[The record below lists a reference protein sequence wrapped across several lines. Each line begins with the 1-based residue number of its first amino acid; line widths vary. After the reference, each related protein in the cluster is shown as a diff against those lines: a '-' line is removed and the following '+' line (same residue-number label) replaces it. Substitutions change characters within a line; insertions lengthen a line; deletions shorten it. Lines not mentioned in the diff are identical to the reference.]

1 MRRYDIV
8 FGILLILSTIS
19 FAIAA
24 PVLVQEKRQAW
35 INVEHIVPRGV
46 ITVLEKRGLLEE
58 IGKLVKYFKTLGQ
71 TTDESAAQASSSSA
85 SLGIDHDSTN
95 VAQAPALDVG
105 PSTSYLNPF
114 VSDWGWVDALAD
126 HESMWYDAEDV
137 WHEPEHSPTSTD
149 DDFGPYHELAG
160 EPVHPSTSTDG
171 NHGPYQELAGAPA
184 PNPPSKDPNFDE
196 DKINFEEPPEAK
208 RLKQAS
214 SEESGQTGEYQVE
227 QVQRSNPPYTG
238 LSKPSPSEDP
248 DKIFYYLEEQGP
260 PKRQKLESSNEFT
273 GSQTQAPENQ

>member
-8 FGILLILSTIS
+8 SGILLILSTIN

-24 PVLVQEKRQAW
+24 PVLVQEKRRAW
-35 INVEHIVPRGV
+35 INVEHIPRGV

-58 IGKLVKYFKTLGQ
+58 VGKLVEYFKTLGQ
-71 TTDESAAQASSSSA
+71 TTDESAAHASSSSA
-85 SLGIDHDSTN
+85 SLGLDHDSTN
-95 VAQAPALDVG
+95 VVQAPARE
-105 PSTSYLNPF
+105 TSYLNPL

-126 HESMWYDAEDV
+126 HESMCA
-137 WHEPEHSPTSTD
+137 HPTSTD
-149 DDFGPYHELAG
+149 DDFGSYHELAG

-171 NHGPYQELAGAPA
+171 SYGPYQELAGAPA
-184 PNPPSKDPNFDE
+184 PNPQSKDPNFDG

-227 QVQRSNPPYTG
+227 QIY
-238 LSKPSPSEDP
+238 
-248 DKIFYYLEEQGP
+248 YYLDEQGP

-273 GSQTQAPENQ
+273 GSQTQAPENQVMQY

>member
-8 FGILLILSTIS
+8 SGILLILSTIN

-24 PVLVQEKRQAW
+24 PVLVQEKRRAW
-35 INVEHIVPRGV
+35 INVEHIPRGV

-58 IGKLVKYFKTLGQ
+58 VGKLVEYFKTLGQ
-71 TTDESAAQASSSSA
+71 TTDESAAHASSSSA
-85 SLGIDHDSTN
+85 SLGLDHDSTN
-95 VAQAPALDVG
+95 VVQAPARE
-105 PSTSYLNPF
+105 TSYLNPL

-137 WHEPEHSPTSTD
+137 WHGPVPTPTSTD
-149 DDFGPYHELAG
+149 DDFGSYHELAG

-171 NHGPYQELAGAPA
+171 SYGPYQELAGAPA
-184 PNPPSKDPNFDE
+184 PNPQSKDPNFDG

-248 DKIFYYLEEQGP
+248 DKIYYYLDEQGP

-273 GSQTQAPENQ
+273 GSQTQAPENQVMQY